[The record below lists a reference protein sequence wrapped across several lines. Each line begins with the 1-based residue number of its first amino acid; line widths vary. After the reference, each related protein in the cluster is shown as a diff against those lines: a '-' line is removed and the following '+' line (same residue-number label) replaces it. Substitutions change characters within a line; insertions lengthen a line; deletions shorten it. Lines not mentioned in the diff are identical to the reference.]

1 MIEIGERTFPSIAD
15 MRQHVFDILNN
26 APVDEPLEETDA
38 KVLQELFLCHP
49 EAEEKMEGQQIQD
62 MKVGTHPQAGA
73 RAFCIIREDGTEETF
88 SIKKCISA
96 WTREKGLE
104 NVGQKKPKTQKTQS
118 PKPTQQSRAPGILNE
133 LQRVITLYNQLGKEI
148 EQLKKSLVDA
158 SK

>member
-26 APVDEPLEETDA
+26 APIDEPLEETDA

-49 EAEEKMEGQQIQD
+49 EAEDKMEGQQIQD
-62 MKVGTHPQAGA
+62 MKVGKHPQAGA
-73 RAFCIIREDGTEETF
+73 RAFCIIRDDGTEETF

-104 NVGQKKPKTQKTQS
+104 NVGQNQPKTQKKTAPQ
-118 PKPTQQSRAPGILNE
+118 PKQQRGAPGILNQ

>member
-15 MRQHVFDILNN
+15 MRQYVFDILNN
-26 APVDEPLEETDA
+26 APVDKPLEEMDA

-49 EAEEKMEGQQIQD
+49 EAEKKMEGQQIQD
-62 MKVGTHPQAGA
+62 VKVGKHPQAGA
-73 RAFCIIREDGTEETF
+73 RAFCIIRDDGTEETF

-104 NVGQKKPKTQKTQS
+104 NAGQEKPITQKEPS
-118 PKPTQQSRAPGILNE
+118 PQPTQQRGAPGILNQ

-148 EQLKKSLVDA
+148 EQLKNALVDA

>member
-1 MIEIGERTFPSIAD
+1 MIEIGERTFPSIVD

-49 EAEEKMEGQQIQD
+49 EAEDKMDGQQIQD
-62 MKVGTHPQAGA
+62 MKVGKHPEAGA
-73 RAFCIIREDGTEETF
+73 RAFCIIRDDGTEETF

-104 NVGQKKPKTQKTQS
+104 NVGQKKPNIQKKPAPQ
-118 PKPTQQSRAPGILNE
+118 PTQQRGAPGILNQ

-148 EQLKKSLVDA
+148 EQLKKSLVDT

>member
-62 MKVGTHPQAGA
+62 MKVGKHPQAGA
-73 RAFCIIREDGTEETF
+73 RAFCIIRDDGTEETF

-96 WTREKGLE
+96 WAREKGLE
-104 NVGQKKPKTQKTQS
+104 NVAQKKPKTQQTPS
-118 PKPTQQSRAPGILNE
+118 PQPAQQTGAPGILNE

-148 EQLKKSLVDA
+148 EQLKRSLVDA

>member
-62 MKVGTHPQAGA
+62 MKVGKHPQAGA
-73 RAFCIIREDGTEETF
+73 RAFCIIRDDGTEETF

-104 NVGQKKPKTQKTQS
+104 NVPQKKPKAQKAQS
-118 PKPTQQSRAPGILNE
+118 PQPTQQKGPPGILNE

-148 EQLKKSLVDA
+148 EQLKKSLIDA

>member
-62 MKVGTHPQAGA
+62 MKVGKHPQAGA
-73 RAFCIIREDGTEETF
+73 RAFCIIRDDGTEETF

-96 WTREKGLE
+96 WVREKGLE
-104 NVGQKKPKTQKTQS
+104 NVAQKKPKTQQTPS
-118 PKPTQQSRAPGILNE
+118 PQPTQQTGAPGILNE

-148 EQLKKSLVDA
+148 EQLKRSLVDA